1 MGGSRVG
8 SWEKASLIGSKR
20 EEKALGRTQGE
31 RKGEE
36 SQGRT
41 ELGNGYQKRGRIYPT
56 TEMAPRGSWGVGRQP
71 MIRKNG

>member
-8 SWEKASLIGSKR
+8 SWEKSKPDR
-20 EEKALGRTQGE
+20 NQTEEKALGRTQGE

-41 ELGNGYQKRGRIYPT
+41 DLGNGYQKRGRIHPT